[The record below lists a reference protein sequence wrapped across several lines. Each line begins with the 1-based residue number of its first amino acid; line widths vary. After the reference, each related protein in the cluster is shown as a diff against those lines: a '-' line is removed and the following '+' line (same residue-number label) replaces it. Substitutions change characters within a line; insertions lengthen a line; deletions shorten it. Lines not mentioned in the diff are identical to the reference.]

1 LGKKYYIRLCSL
13 VVYRMVK
20 VEICFGIG
28 DHPSISVR
36 DRVVVVIDV
45 LRASSTITTALANGA
60 LKVYVF
66 REVEDAI
73 EFHRKMSNCILAG
86 ERGGLKIEG
95 FHLGNSPLEFSP
107 ESVSGKYIS
116 FTSSN
121 CARIVDSLRDAKNMV
136 LACFLNISS
145 VCNYIK
151 YLSSKFG
158 LDVVLV
164 CAGRYGSPCSE
175 DLLCAEVLR
184 DMILGFIDKPPTNDF
199 SPFLK
204 LTSSGRNLIK
214 LGFHRDVEY
223 CGAVD
228 VFDVI
233 PLWDGDGFI
242 AFQL

>member
-1 LGKKYYIRLCSL
+1 
-13 VVYRMVK
+13 MVK

-28 DHPSISVR
+28 DRFNIPVKDEIVI
-36 DRVVVVIDV
+36 VIDV

-66 REVEDAI
+66 REIGDAI
-73 EFHRKMSNCILAG
+73 DFHRRVSNCILAG
-86 ERGGLKIEG
+86 ERGGLRIEG
-95 FHLGNSPLEFSP
+95 FNLGNSPREFSR
-107 ESVSGKYIS
+107 ESVFGKYIS

-121 CARIVDSLRDAKNMV
+121 CARIVDSFKDAEHMI

-145 VCNYIK
+145 VCNYIRH
-151 YLSSKFG
+151 LSSKYG
-158 LDVVLV
+158 LDVLLA

-184 DMILGFIDKPPTNDF
+184 DMILGSIDKPPTNDF
-199 SPFLK
+199 SQFLK
-204 LTSSGRNLIK
+204 LTSSGRNLIR
-214 LGFHRDVEY
+214 LGFNQDVEY

-233 PLWDGDGFI
+233 PVWDGEGFV
-242 AFQL
+242 AFRFKT